1 MMIYERMNTML
12 KGSHNA
18 VFTIEGVDGS
28 HKIDFDFGLF
38 KNSSEKYNHELCRLA
53 CELVTVGYDKIEEDE
68 SAEAET
74 GFPWTQRG
82 LKATLDAMGFE
93 HMEIQPKAERDE
105 ESYYIASRDID
116 LDGEVF
122 NLIIAAFIGSY
133 KKTWYSNF
141 DPYGVDRVANGGK
154 GYAGDAEKGI
164 VHLGFADARDFMHER
179 ISAFI
184 KKYADEKPIKIL
196 LMGHSRGAATANLL
210 AAKLIDNGGFGNGID
225 IDADNVY
232 TYCFATPNL
241 ADVNKLPLDAPGYKR
256 IYSIVNPEDFVT
268 EVLPKACGFGKYGTV
283 YSLMGSDNRSIKDYR
298 AEKDAMQKYYEII
311 KKDKIY
317 MSYKDGN
324 LSVQN
329 IAKVMA
335 GSMPS
340 LDDFY
345 NVKYKECGNAYSSYE
360 YYKYTLCG
368 YVSGNDTPE
377 DQKNIDRAMKLMLGS
392 AVDIFRTSPAFRKIS
407 QFFVFKEG
415 LGGATGN
422 KIGAT
427 YFSDSHRCET
437 YLAYLLAMSEEQLLE
452 NSRK

>member
-1 MMIYERMNTML
+1 ML

-18 VFTIEGVDGS
+18 TFTIEGIDGS
-28 HKIDFDFGLF
+28 YQLDYDLGLF
-38 KNSSEKYNHELCRLA
+38 KNSSAEYNHELCRLA
-53 CELVTVGYDKIEEDE
+53 CALVTVGYDKIEDDPD
-68 SAEAET
+68 AEAET

-93 HMEIQPKAERDE
+93 HQEIQPKAERDE

-116 LDGEVF
+116 LDGEEF

-141 DPYGVDRVANGGK
+141 DPYGVDRIANGGK
-154 GYAGDAEKGI
+154 GYAGDEEKGI
-164 VHLGFADARDFMHER
+164 IHLGFADARSFMHER
-179 ISAFI
+179 LKAFI
-184 KKYADEKPIKIL
+184 KKYASGKPIKIL

-210 AAKLIDNGGFGNGID
+210 AAKVLTEGGFGDGIE
-225 IDADNVY
+225 IDKDNVY

-241 ADVNKLPLDAPGYKR
+241 ADVNKVKLDAPEFKR
-256 IYSIVNPEDFVT
+256 IYSIVSPEDFVT

-283 YSLMGSDNRSIKDYR
+283 YSLMGSDNLSIKDYR
-298 AEKDAMQKYYEII
+298 KEKDAMQKHYEII

-317 MSYKDGN
+317 MSYKNGN
-324 LSVQN
+324 TAVQK

-345 NVKYKECGNAYSSYE
+345 NVKYKECGNDYSSYE

-377 DQKNIDRAMKLMLGS
+377 DQQNIDRAMKLMLGS
-392 AVDIFRTSPAFRKIS
+392 AVDVFRTTKAFRKIS

-415 LGGATGN
+415 IGGATGG

-437 YLAYLLAMSEEQLLE
+437 YLAYLNAISEEELKANTL
-452 NSRK
+452 K